1 MWYMYRKK
9 YLPTAAAAAAA
20 VQCQVQSKT
29 NKNESHKIGEKRK
42 WP

>member
-1 MWYMYRKK
+1 MYMYRKK
-9 YLPTAAAAAAA
+9 YLPAAAA

-29 NKNESHKIGEKRK
+29 NKNESHKIAKKRK